1 MTTVAHCRYMALRH
15 LRALARQPWYVAFTL
30 VQPIIWL
37 LLFSE
42 LFKRV
47 VELPGFDSGSYIA
60 FLTPGIVVMT
70 ALQSSG
76 WNGMSMIED
85 LDRGV
90 LDRFLVSPASR
101 LALIAG
107 RIIQLALVAAI
118 QSLIVIGL
126 AFVRGARFDGGPLGV
141 AVLIAV
147 SVLLAAP
154 FGALSNGLA
163 LLVRKEES
171 IIGAVTLVMLP
182 LTFVSTVFMAKGL
195 MPAWMRHV
203 AAFNPVDWAVRAG
216 REALGAHVEWSL
228 VATRSGWLL
237 ALAVVCGWFAT
248 RAFRT
253 YQRSA

>member
-1 MTTVAHCRYMALRH
+1 MTTVAHCWFMALRH
-15 LRALARQPWYVAFTL
+15 LRSLARQPFYVAFTL
-30 VQPIIWL
+30 IQPVIWL

-47 VELPGFDSGSYIA
+47 VELPGFDAASYIA
-60 FLTPGIVVMT
+60 YLTPGIVIMT

-101 LALIAG
+101 TALIAG
-107 RIIQLALVAAI
+107 RLIQLALVAVI
-118 QSLIVIGL
+118 QSLIVVGL
-126 AFVRGARFDGGPLGV
+126 GVLRGARFEGGLLGV
-141 AVLIAV
+141 AVLIVV

-171 IIGAVTLVMLP
+171 VIGAVTLVMLP
-182 LTFVSTVFMAKGL
+182 LTFVSTVFMAKAL
-195 MPAWMRHV
+195 MPGWMQGV
-203 AAFNPVDWAVRAG
+203 AGYNPVDWAVLAG
-216 REALGAHVEWSL
+216 REALDASVDWTL
-228 VATRSGWLL
+228 VATRSAWLGALTL
-237 ALAVVCGWFAT
+237 ACAWFAT